1 MSQENVDRLRVA
13 YERFGTDGLTMDL
26 LTDDVEFRQPD
37 EIGGGEGVY
46 RGRDGVVRGVQQLL
60 DVFDELRAE
69 PEEFF
74 VAGDY
79 VVVFVRLRG
88 RGKGSG
94 VPIDVPQAH
103 VWRFRADRWT
113 FGTRT
118 STATRP
124 SKPCGW
130 RSRRCLTSPRPPL
143 WSRSSR
149 ASSRL
154 LTVAIGAR

>member
-46 RGRDGVVRGVQQLL
+46 HGRDGVVRGVQQLL

-74 VAGDY
+74 VARDY

-94 VPIDVPQAH
+94 APIDVPQAH
-103 VWRFRADRWT
+103 VWRFRGGQVDLWHAYFDRDEALKAV
-113 FGTRT
+113 G
-118 STATRP
+118 
-124 SKPCGW
+124 
-130 RSRRCLTSPRPPL
+130 LEE
-143 WSRSSR
+143 
-149 ASSRL
+149 
-154 LTVAIGAR
+154 

>member
-26 LTDDVEFRQPD
+26 LMDDVEFRQPD
-37 EIGGGEGVY
+37 EIGGGEGLY
-46 RGRDGVVRGVQQLL
+46 HGRDGVVRGVQQLL

-94 VPIDVPQAH
+94 VTLDEPQAH
-103 VWRFRADRWT
+103 VWRFGGRRGGPLARVL
-113 FGTRT
+113 
-118 STATRP
+118 RP
-124 SKPCGW
+124 RRGPQ
-130 RSRRCLTSPRPPL
+130 SR
-143 WSRSSR
+143 
-149 ASSRL
+149 
-154 LTVAIGAR
+154 GAGGVDDV